1 MKVRFL
7 MCSLFL
13 ISFLGM
19 KAQEHFGVSMN
30 IKTEPTK
37 KINFNET
44 DIAVF
49 YQKKIGTQNTITN
62 TLEYSNLKVNYEFN
76 PYNFN
81 ADQDKLNQIQNKFE
95 YSYEMSEK
103 TKWQISIIPTA
114 NFQGNLD
121 FSDLTVLGNLEI
133 NQKISSRLNVIM
145 GAGRTSIFGAPKFTP
160 IIAFDYKMNEK
171 TNFRIG
177 FPDSK
182 FSYSNNERNK
192 FSLTNSFNG
201 NFYHLDV
208 SADKD
213 SNAEK
218 AVLSQMTSA
227 FEYERNV
234 TKNWFLNFKA
244 GYDFNKKYNLLNN
257 NDHKVYDYNTGNG
270 YVLGVG
276 IKYKQ

>member
-1 MKVRFL
+1 

>member
-1 MKVRFL
+1 

-62 TLEYSNLKVNYEFN
+62 TVEYSNLKVNYEFN

-103 TKWQISIIPTA
+103 TNWQISIIPTA

-133 NQKISSRLNVIM
+133 NQKISSRLNVIL
-145 GAGRTSIFGAPKFTP
+145 GAGRTSIFGAPRFTP

>member
-1 MKVRFL
+1 

-62 TLEYSNLKVNYEFN
+62 TVEYSNLKVNYEFN

-81 ADQDKLNQIQNKFE
+81 ADQDKFNQIQNKFE

-103 TKWQISIIPTA
+103 TNWQISIIPTA

-133 NQKISSRLNVIM
+133 NQKISSRLNVIL
-145 GAGRTSIFGAPKFTP
+145 GAGRTSIFGAPRFTP

>member
-62 TLEYSNLKVNYEFN
+62 TVEYSNLKVNYEFN

-103 TKWQISIIPTA
+103 TNWQISIIPTA

-133 NQKISSRLNVIM
+133 NQKISSRLNVIL
-145 GAGRTSIFGAPKFTP
+145 GAGRTSIFGAPRFTP

>member
-76 PYNFN
+76 PYNFY
-81 ADQDKLNQIQNKFE
+81 ADQDKFNQIQNKFE

-133 NQKISSRLNVIM
+133 NQKLSSRLNVIL
-145 GAGRTSIFGAPKFTP
+145 GAGRTSIFGAPRFTP

-218 AVLSQMTSA
+218 AVLSQMTLA

>member
-1 MKVRFL
+1 

-76 PYNFN
+76 PYNFY
-81 ADQDKLNQIQNKFE
+81 ADQDKFNQIQNKFE

-133 NQKISSRLNVIM
+133 NQKLSSRLNVIL
-145 GAGRTSIFGAPKFTP
+145 GAGRTSIFGAPRFTP

-218 AVLSQMTSA
+218 AVLSQMTLA

>member
-62 TLEYSNLKVNYEFN
+62 TVEYSNLKVNYEFN

-103 TKWQISIIPTA
+103 TNWQISIIPTA

-133 NQKISSRLNVIM
+133 NQKISSRLNVIL
-145 GAGRTSIFGAPKFTP
+145 GAGRTSIFGAPRFTP

-244 GYDFNKKYNLLNN
+244 GLDFNKKYNLLNN